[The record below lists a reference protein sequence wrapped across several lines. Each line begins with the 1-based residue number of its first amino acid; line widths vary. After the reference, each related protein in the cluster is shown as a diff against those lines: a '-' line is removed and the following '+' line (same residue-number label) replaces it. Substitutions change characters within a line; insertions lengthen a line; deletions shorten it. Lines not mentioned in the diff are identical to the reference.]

1 MFYGNG
7 AISNAIHYITL
18 HYTINLH
25 ISTTNSSVRQV
36 TGKRSMVLSRSTFS
50 GSGKYTG
57 HWLADSIIGTQ
68 LNSMFI
74 ELNLSEFN
82 SGMMEFNMFGI
93 PYIGADICGF
103 IFNTTEEMCQRWSE
117 LGAFYPFSRN
127 HNILDAFDQDPGV
140 WPSVANSARSS
151 LLIRYRLLPYL
162 YTLFHLSHTTGSTV
176 VRPLYHE

>member
-1 MFYGNG
+1 
-7 AISNAIHYITL
+7 
-18 HYTINLH
+18 
-25 ISTTNSSVRQV
+25 
-36 TGKRSMVLSRSTFS
+36 MVLSRSTFS

-57 HWLADSIIGTQ
+57 HWLGDNFSRWSNMADSIIGTQ